1 LDVRRVKLDDGPTV
15 MVFTF
20 PPSSN
25 DLHNRYMSGEK
36 LPLDDIRHVE
46 RAERVFKG
54 YLHRLSTS
62 M

>member
-1 LDVRRVKLDDGPTV
+1 
-15 MVFTF
+15 
-20 PPSSN
+20 
-25 DLHNRYMSGEK
+25 MSGEK